1 MGLDAETVGFKKG
14 LFFSFSIEALDIGR
28 SGRRLVS
35 AEGLS
40 ARLDLPSLLLLR
52 ASVPF
57 SGRVAGGEL
66 RGRAEAARG
75 GYSVSLDITGAELGE
90 TGLLPL
96 AGTSGGGSLSGTV
109 ELRGGEGEIRFS
121 ASSLKL
127 DPATVQDARVPLD
140 MFDSMK
146 GMARVRAGE
155 VELESVSFEGK
166 GMYAKLQGRARGG
179 LFEGK
184 LELMPDLEVVPDEFL
199 ASAMGRYRVS
209 RGHYS
214 IPLKEEIEF

>member
-1 MGLDAETVGFKKG
+1 
-14 LFFSFSIEALDIGR
+14 
-28 SGRRLVS
+28 
-35 AEGLS
+35 
-40 ARLDLPSLLLLR
+40 
-52 ASVPF
+52 
-57 SGRVAGGEL
+57 
-66 RGRAEAARG
+66 
-75 GYSVSLDITGAELGE
+75 
-90 TGLLPL
+90 
-96 AGTSGGGSLSGTV
+96 
-109 ELRGGEGEIRFS
+109 
-121 ASSLKL
+121 
-127 DPATVQDARVPLD
+127 

-166 GMYAKLQGRARGG
+166 GMYARLQGRARGG